1 MQFRRRIKIAPGV
14 YVNVS
19 KGGLSLSLGTKG
31 LRYTIGKDGSQVNV
45 GLPGTG
51 VYYRKH
57 LGKPGTNKADEQQ
70 SEAAPRSGSKRRS
83 RHKPGTQTSPQPAAL
98 PANASPVEQAF
109 HKGSAAYL
117 QGDYQAAFDAFSRL
131 LESTSDYRSDSLLM
145 HALSASALNHD
156 DVALDSLTALVEQG
170 QEPLPGTTESL
181 IARLLPE
188 VTVEVPI
195 TQYSSVEQ
203 PLNMGTAILLLS
215 ELMQAQ
221 GELPEAVQFIQD
233 LYQQMPDDPVLQLSL
248 ADLDAQAKDYDALY
262 ELVSQNA
269 KHLDNDSDVAL
280 ELMYYWANA
289 LTAKEM
295 YEAAEEVYRNA
306 LKGTASRNPELVKL
320 VEYARADLYERQGK
334 TDDAYKYFS
343 RLLAEDPQFFDVEE
357 RATILKP
364 AG

>member
-31 LRYTIGKDGSQVNV
+31 LRYTLGKQGSAVSV

-51 VYYRKH
+51 VYYRKN
-57 LGKPGTNKADEQQ
+57 LGKLGADKADEA
-70 SEAAPRSGSKRRS
+70 EAPAPRSSKRRS
-83 RHKPGTQTSPQPAAL
+83 RTKPGTRASAQPAAL
-98 PANASPVEQAF
+98 PANTSPVEQAF
-109 HKGSAAYL
+109 YEGSAAYL
-117 QGDYQAAFDAFSRL
+117 QSDYQTAFDTFTRL
-131 LESTSDYRSDSLLM
+131 LESGGDYRSDSLLM
-145 HALSASALNHD
+145 HALAASALD
-156 DVALDSLTALVEQG
+156 QDAVALDSLTALVEEA
-170 QEPLPGTTESL
+170 QEPLPGTPESL
-181 IARLLPE
+181 TARLLPE
-188 VTVEVPI
+188 ATFEVPI
-195 TQYSSVEQ
+195 TQYASVEQ

-221 GELPEAVQFIQD
+221 GELPEAAQFIED

-248 ADLDAQAKDYDALY
+248 ADLESQMQDYEGLY
-262 ELVSQNA
+262 NLVSQNA
-269 KHLDNDSDVAL
+269 KHLDNDSDVSL

-320 VEYARADLYERQGK
+320 VEYGRADLYERLGK

-357 RATILKP
+357 RAAALKP
-364 AG
+364 TE